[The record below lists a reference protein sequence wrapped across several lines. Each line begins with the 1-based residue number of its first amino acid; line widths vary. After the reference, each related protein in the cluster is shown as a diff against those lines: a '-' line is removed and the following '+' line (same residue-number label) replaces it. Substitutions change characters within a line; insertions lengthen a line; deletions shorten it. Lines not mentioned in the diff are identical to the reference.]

1 MTGST
6 DYSLILTIPIMI
18 AFWGW
23 VVWAILLW
31 RKMNHKSRLQNK
43 IVDKFSS
50 GQEFNDFLQSQEG
63 NKFLS
68 FLKFDSS
75 GPRQKILSSL
85 SAGIILPSLGI
96 AFIIIGQIIPTGK
109 DYFNTSCNA
118 AGIIFVA
125 LGVGFLI
132 STFISYKM
140 CKKWG
145 LLDENHKT

>member
-1 MTGST
+1 M
-6 DYSLILTIPIMI
+6 MV
-18 AFWGW
+18 FWGW

-31 RKMNHKSRLQNK
+31 RKMTHKSRLQNK
-43 IVDKFSS
+43 LVDKFSS

-63 NKFLS
+63 SKFLS

-96 AFIIIGQIIPTGK
+96 AFIIIGQIIPKGK
-109 DYFNTSCNA
+109 DYFNTACNA
-118 AGIIFVA
+118 AGIIFIA
-125 LGVGFLI
+125 LGLGFLI
-132 STFISYKM
+132 STFISYQM

-145 LLDENHKT
+145 LLDENSKT

>member
-1 MTGST
+1 MTGSI
-6 DYSLILTIPIMI
+6 DYTLFAIIPIMM

-31 RKMNHKSRLQNK
+31 RKMSHKSKLQNK
-43 IVDKFSS
+43 IIDKFSS
-50 GQEFNDFLQSQEG
+50 AQEFNDFLQSQEG

-85 SAGIILPSLGI
+85 SAGIILPCLGT
-96 AFIIIGQIIPTGK
+96 AFIIIGQIIPNGRE
-109 DYFNTSCNA
+109 YLNISCDA
-118 AGIIFVA
+118 VGIIFIA

-132 STFISYKM
+132 ATFLSYKM

-145 LLDENHKT
+145 LLDKNNQT

>member
-1 MTGST
+1 M
-6 DYSLILTIPIMI
+6 MI
-18 AFWGW
+18 FWGW

-31 RKMNHKSRLQNK
+31 RRMTHKSRLQNK
-43 IVDKFSS
+43 LVDKFSS

-68 FLKFDSS
+68 ILKFDSS

-96 AFIIIGQIIPTGK
+96 AFIIISQIIPRGK
-109 DYFNTSCNA
+109 DYFHTAFNA
-118 AGIIFVA
+118 AGVIFIA

-132 STFISYKM
+132 STFISYQM

-145 LLDENHKT
+145 LLDKNNQT

>member
-1 MTGST
+1 MTEAT
-6 DYSLILTIPIMI
+6 DYSLIITIPLML

-31 RKMNHKSRLQNK
+31 RKMSHKSRLQQK
-43 IVDKFSS
+43 LVDKFSS

-85 SAGIILPSLGI
+85 SAGIILPTLGI
-96 AFIIIGQIIPTGK
+96 ALLIIGQMIPNNNNYI
-109 DYFNTSCNA
+109 DTSLYA
-118 AGIIFVA
+118 AGIIFIA

-132 STFISYKM
+132 STFFSYKM

-145 LLDENHKT
+145 LLDEDHKP